1 LKRAER
7 KAETRARLIAVA
19 REAFT
24 YHGFDE
30 VTFRDLAQAAKVSTG
45 AFFAHFSGKSALFE
59 AATGLP
65 APDPVAFLERVAVV
79 CAGRGPELQNLAE
92 DAVHLRRQLIGR

>member
-1 LKRAER
+1 MSRAER

-19 REAFT
+19 REAFQ
-24 YHGFDE
+24 HQGFEE
-30 VTFRDLAQAAKVSTG
+30 VTFRELARAAKVSTG
-45 AFFAHFSGKSALFE
+45 AFFGHFVDKSALFE